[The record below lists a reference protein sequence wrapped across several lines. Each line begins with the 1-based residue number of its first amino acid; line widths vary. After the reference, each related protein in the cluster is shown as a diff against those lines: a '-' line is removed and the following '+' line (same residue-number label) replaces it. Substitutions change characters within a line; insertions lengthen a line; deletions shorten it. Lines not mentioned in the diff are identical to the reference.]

1 MWLSDQPI
9 LNMSN
14 RVCYDTFLYRCC
26 LVGIAES
33 KLDFSMRASRTGV
46 EPDGGSKECE
56 VDPEIES
63 ISDLTKNQLLRGY
76 IKAVTDVGIF
86 VR

>member
-1 MWLSDQPI
+1 MG
-9 LNMSN
+9 
-14 RVCYDTFLYRCC
+14 R
-26 LVGIAES
+26 AEN
-33 KLDFSMRASRTGV
+33 KLDFSMRASRTGAEEV
-46 EPDGGSKECE
+46 ESDGGSKECE

-63 ISDLTKNQLLRGY
+63 ISDLSKNQLLRGY

>member
-1 MWLSDQPI
+1 
-9 LNMSN
+9 
-14 RVCYDTFLYRCC
+14 
-26 LVGIAES
+26 
-33 KLDFSMRASRTGV
+33 MRASRTGAEEV
-46 EPDGGSKECE
+46 ESDGGSKECE

-63 ISDLTKNQLLRGY
+63 ISDLSKNQLLRGY